1 MKNISNKIAFWASI
15 FLLIAFSIW
24 ILSFVGIAMQ
34 SSFFIWTNLEDYM
47 VHYRS
52 TGHFHQHL
60 AYVFMLLTGPAWL
73 LIIHGYYEISPA
85 SGKAP
90 SRIGLLFAL
99 GFAILSSLHYFV
111 QLGAVRLSLSAG
123 TWEGMEPFIQ
133 ANPLSVMTSID
144 MLGWTLFLGLS
155 SLFMV
160 PFFSG
165 RDSGRV
171 LKYAFLVNGISC
183 LVAGIGYLF
192 QIDLLTFVCVN
203 LLTGG
208 SMVVIAAGSLKLFAT
223 QQK

>member
-1 MKNISNKIAFWASI
+1 
-15 FLLIAFSIW
+15 
-24 ILSFVGIAMQ
+24 
-34 SSFFIWTNLEDYM
+34 M

-52 TGHFHQHL
+52 TGHFYQHL
-60 AYVFMLLTGPAWL
+60 AYVFMLVTGPAWL

-85 SGKAP
+85 SGKATG
-90 SRIGLLFAL
+90 RISLLFAL
-99 GFAILSSLHYFV
+99 GFTILSSLHYFV
-111 QLGAVRLSLSAG
+111 QLSAVRLSLAG
-123 TWEGMEPFIQ
+123 GNWEGMEPFLQ

-165 RDSGRV
+165 SYSGRF
-171 LKYAFLVNGISC
+171 LKYAFLVNGVSC
-183 LVAGIGYLF
+183 LMAGIGYLF
-192 QIDLLTFVCVN
+192 QIDVLTFICIN

-208 SMVVIAAGSLKLFAT
+208 AMVAIAAGSLKRFAA

>member
-1 MKNISNKIAFWASI
+1 MNNISNKIGRWAAI
-15 FLLIAFSIW
+15 FLLIAFFVW
-24 ILSFVGIAMQ
+24 ILSFVGIAIQ
-34 SSFFIWTNLEDYM
+34 SSFFIWTSLEDYM

-52 TGHFHQHL
+52 TGHFYQHL

-85 SGKAP
+85 SDKAP
-90 SRIGLLFAL
+90 GRISLLFAL
-99 GFAILSSLHYFV
+99 GFTILSSLHYFV
-111 QLGAVRLSLSAG
+111 QLSAVRLSLAG
-123 TWEGMEPFIQ
+123 ENWEGMEPFLQ

-155 SLFMV
+155 SLFLV

-192 QIDLLTFVCVN
+192 QIDVLTFICIN

-208 SMVVIAAGSLKLFAT
+208 AMVAIAAGSLKLFAA

>member
-1 MKNISNKIAFWASI
+1 MNNISGKAAFWAAI

-24 ILSFVGIAMQ
+24 ILSFVGIAIQ
-34 SSFFIWTNLEDYM
+34 SSFFIWTSLDDFM
-47 VHYRS
+47 VHYHS
-52 TGHFHQHL
+52 AGHFFQHL

-90 SRIGLLFAL
+90 GRISLLFAL

-111 QLGAVRLSLSAG
+111 QLGAVRLNLAAG
-123 TWEGMEPFIQ
+123 IREGMEHFLQ

-144 MLGWTLFLGLS
+144 MLGWTMFLGIS
-155 SLFMV
+155 SLFIL
-160 PFFSG
+160 PLFSG
-165 RDSGRV
+165 RDSRRF

-183 LVAGIGYLF
+183 LLAGIGYMF
-192 QIDLLTFVCVN
+192 QLDLLTFVCIN

-208 SMVVIAAGSLKLFAT
+208 AMVVIAAGSLKLFSA

>member
-1 MKNISNKIAFWASI
+1 MKNISNKVAFWASI
-15 FLLIAFSIW
+15 FLLVAFSVW

-52 TGHFHQHL
+52 AGHFFQHL

-73 LIIHGYYEISPA
+73 LIIHGYYEIGPPSA
-85 SGKAP
+85 KAP
-90 SRIGLLFAL
+90 CRISLLFAL
-99 GFAILSSLHYFV
+99 GYAFLSSLHYFV
-111 QLGAVRLSLSAG
+111 QLGAVRLNLAADR
-123 TWEGMEPFIQ
+123 WEHMEPFIQ
-133 ANPLSVMTSID
+133 ANPLSVMTSVD

-155 SLFMV
+155 SLFML

-165 RDSGRV
+165 RKSGRF
-171 LKYAFLVNGISC
+171 LKYAFLLNGISC
-183 LVAGIGYLF
+183 MLAGIGYLF
-192 QIDLLTFVCVN
+192 QIDLLTFVCIN

-208 SMVVIAAGSLKLFAT
+208 AMVVIAAGSLKMFSA

>member
-1 MKNISNKIAFWASI
+1 MKNISNKVAFWASI
-15 FLLIAFSIW
+15 FLLVAFSAW
-24 ILSFVGIAMQ
+24 ILSFVGIAIQ
-34 SSFFIWTNLEDYM
+34 SSFFIWTDLEDYM
-47 VHYRS
+47 VHYRAA
-52 TGHFHQHL
+52 GHFYQHL

-73 LIIHGYYEISPA
+73 LINHGYYEISPV
-85 SGKAP
+85 SVKAP
-90 SRIGLLFAL
+90 GRISLLFAL

-123 TWEGMEPFIQ
+123 TWEGMEHFIQ
-133 ANPLSVMTSID
+133 ANPLSVMTSVD

-155 SLFMV
+155 SLFML

-165 RDSGRV
+165 RKSGRF

-183 LVAGIGYLF
+183 MLAGIGYLF
-192 QIDLLTFVCVN
+192 QIDLLTFVCIN

-208 SMVVIAAGSLKLFAT
+208 AMVVIAAGSLKLFAA

>member
-1 MKNISNKIAFWASI
+1 MNNISSKIGRWAAI
-15 FLLIAFSIW
+15 FLLIAFSVW
-24 ILSFVGIAMQ
+24 ILSFVGIAIQ
-34 SSFFIWTNLEDYM
+34 SSFFIWNSLEDYM

-52 TGHFHQHL
+52 TGHFYQHL

-73 LIIHGYYEISPA
+73 LITHNYYEISPA
-85 SGKAP
+85 SRKATG
-90 SRIGLLFAL
+90 RISLLFAL
-99 GFAILSSLHYFV
+99 GFTILSSLHYFV
-111 QLGAVRLSLSAG
+111 QLSAVRLNLAG
-123 TWEGMEPFIQ
+123 GNWEGMEPFLQ

-165 RDSGRV
+165 GNSGRF

-183 LVAGIGYLF
+183 LTAGIGYLF
-192 QIDLLTFVCVN
+192 QIDILTFICIN

-208 SMVVIAAGSLKLFAT
+208 AMVAIAAGSLKRFKA